1 MNSQVVTRLTARAAA
16 LPPRVQDL
24 ALALAL
30 VLVNAASVLPYRS
43 QLHPF
48 WAALVLVI
56 AQCVPL
62 AWRRRWPL
70 AVLIVAGIPRILYD
84 QLAFAYAPFPLANTI
99 AFYTAMVYCRP
110 AVRRVVI
117 LLVVIGS
124 IESQVSPGHTQPYDA
139 VVSALTTLGAWGA
152 AVVVRNRQ
160 ASVRVAESRA
170 ERAEAERD
178 DDVARAAAAER
189 TRIARE
195 LHDVVAHHVSLMAV
209 QAEAATSLLPGRP
222 SEAAQSVEVIAATA
236 RQALTELR
244 RLLGV
249 LRGPADQLETAP
261 AMSLTD
267 LGAVLDQV
275 RGSGLTVDL
284 EVEGTP
290 GPLAPSV
297 DLTAYR
303 IIQEALTNTVRHANA
318 ARAVVTL
325 SFEPGFITVNI
336 TDTRRDAGTVPVV
349 NGTAARAVNGTPVDG
364 IPVDGS
370 AVDGSA
376 ERTAAGIGTAGN
388 QAVAG
393 PVRRLRPGRHRG
405 TGRLLRR
412 QPRGGAHRLRRVR
425 GHGPAAGP
433 VSTMSAASGPSPIRV
448 LVADDQELVRAGFC
462 VILEAADGISV
473 VGEASNG
480 ADAVAAV
487 AAHHPDVVLMDIR
500 MPGMDGLE
508 ATRLI
513 TQGGPDAGPKV
524 VMLTT
529 FDLDDYVYEALRS
542 GASGFL
548 LKDAPRGDLIA
559 AVQAAAAGNGLLAP
573 SVTRML
579 IESFARRPAAAVPAP
594 TRLASLTAREKDILL
609 LVARGRS
616 NAEIARE
623 LFVGEATVKTHI
635 GHLLAKLGL
644 RDRVQAVILAYE
656 TGLVVPGDFRD

>member
-1 MNSQVVTRLTARAAA
+1 MTPSRGERRARASRLAASGAVSGPLRRGRDGSALPVSGFCGMPASWAPGRAAGIGRRGDFPRSAARRSRGVGTGLPPPGEGAARLRRRKDAAWPPAPYDQVVKSQVVKSQVVTRLTARAAA

-30 VLVNAASVLPYRS
+30 VLVNVASVLPYRS

-160 ASVRVAESRA
+160 ANVQ
-170 ERAEAERD
+170 EAERPAERGGEARD
-178 DDVARAAAAER
+178 HEVARAASAER

-209 QAEAATSLLPGRP
+209 QAEAASSLLPGRP
-222 SEAAQSVEVIAATA
+222 DDAARSVEVIADTA

-261 AMSLTD
+261 SVSLAD
-267 LGAVLDQV
+267 LGAVLEQV
-275 RGSGLTVDL
+275 RVSGLAVDL
-284 EVEGTP
+284 SVQGTP

-303 IIQEALTNTVRHANA
+303 IIQEALTNTVRHAHA
-318 ARAVVTL
+318 ARAAVTL
-325 SFEPGFITVNI
+325 SHEPG
-336 TDTRRDAGTVPVV
+336 
-349 NGTAARAVNGTPVDG
+349 
-364 IPVDGS
+364 
-370 AVDGSA
+370 
-376 ERTAAGIGTAGN
+376 
-388 QAVAG
+388 
-393 PVRRLRPGRHRG
+393 
-405 TGRLLRR
+405 
-412 QPRGGAHRLRRVR
+412 
-425 GHGPAAGP
+425 
-433 VSTMSAASGPSPIRV
+433 
-448 LVADDQELVRAGFC
+448 
-462 VILEAADGISV
+462 
-473 VGEASNG
+473 
-480 ADAVAAV
+480 
-487 AAHHPDVVLMDIR
+487 
-500 MPGMDGLE
+500 
-508 ATRLI
+508 
-513 TQGGPDAGPKV
+513 
-524 VMLTT
+524 
-529 FDLDDYVYEALRS
+529 
-542 GASGFL
+542 
-548 LKDAPRGDLIA
+548 
-559 AVQAAAAGNGLLAP
+559 
-573 SVTRML
+573 
-579 IESFARRPAAAVPAP
+579 
-594 TRLASLTAREKDILL
+594 
-609 LVARGRS
+609 
-616 NAEIARE
+616 
-623 LFVGEATVKTHI
+623 
-635 GHLLAKLGL
+635 
-644 RDRVQAVILAYE
+644 
-656 TGLVVPGDFRD
+656 